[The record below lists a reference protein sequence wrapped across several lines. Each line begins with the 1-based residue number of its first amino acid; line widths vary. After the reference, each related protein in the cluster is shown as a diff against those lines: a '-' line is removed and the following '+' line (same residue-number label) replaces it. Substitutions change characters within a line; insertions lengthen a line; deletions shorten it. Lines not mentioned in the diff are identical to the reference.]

1 MALSH
6 PFRVGG
12 VACHV
17 LQDGELVAPASMT
30 VANASG
36 PEVDA
41 ELQRLGVGP
50 DGTVSYPLNALL
62 ARTPHGAVLVDAGTG
77 GAVPG
82 TGHLLDAL
90 RETGTSPDDVAAV
103 VVTHAHFDHLGGLLT
118 GGRPTFPRARVVLAR
133 PEHEFWAAH
142 PTLEELAVPDALRV
156 PLRAV
161 PDAVLPAV
169 ADRLDLLAFDDEVV
183 PGVRLRE
190 AVGHTPGHTVVEI
203 TSGAETLVC
212 LGDAVTLAMQLR
224 HPGWL
229 GPVENQPERSVPT
242 RRRLLDRAV
251 AERQL
256 LFAAHLPFPGLGRVT
271 AAEGDTY
278 AWEPAA

>member
-1 MALSH
+1 MSLSH
-6 PFRVGG
+6 PFPVGD
-12 VACHV
+12 VHCHV
-17 LQDGELVAPASMT
+17 LRDGELVAPAALT
-30 VANASG
+30 VTNASG

-41 ELQRLGVGP
+41 ELRRLGVSAE
-50 DGTVSYPLNALL
+50 GTVAYPLNVLL
-62 ARTPHGAVLVDAGTG
+62 ARTPYGAVLVDAGTG

-82 TGHLLDAL
+82 TGLLLDAL
-90 RETGTSPDDVAAV
+90 REAGTGPDDVAAV
-103 VVTHAHFDHLGGLLT
+103 VITHAHFDHLGGLLT
-118 GGRPTFPRARVVLAR
+118 DGRPTFPRARVVLAR
-133 PEHEFWAAH
+133 PEYDFWAAH
-142 PTLEELAVPDALRV
+142 PTLDELAVPDALRI

-169 ADRLDLLAFDDEVV
+169 ADRLDLLEFDDEVV

-212 LGDAVTLAMQLR
+212 LGDAVTLDMQLR
-224 HPGWL
+224 YPGWL
-229 GPVENQPERSVPT
+229 GPVENHPDRSVPT

-256 LFAAHLPFPGLGRVT
+256 LLAAHLPFPGLGRVG
-271 AAEGDTY
+271 AAGDGTY
-278 AWEPAA
+278 TWLPA